1 MKRAIVIVDAQNDF
15 FPPNGALAV
24 PNADKIRTNLAK
36 ITEMAKDDNIL
47 LIKTMD
53 CHDTNDPEFKVFPP
67 HCVAETTG
75 QASILECA
83 ANKAVVFNKKT
94 YDVFHPE
101 LGSKE
106 IDEWLKKNKVTEVFV
121 AGLVGNICVEAA
133 VMGLLRRGIKVYVFE
148 NATVWMEL
156 EKGIFCEG
164 ADNKELSV
172 KRMKKAGVYF
182 AVAKL

>member
-1 MKRAIVIVDAQNDF
+1 MKKAIMLVDCQNDF

-24 PNADKIRTNLAK
+24 PNADVIQPILAK
-36 ITEMAKDDNIL
+36 ITEMAKEDNIL

-75 QASILECA
+75 QASIFECA

-101 LGSKE
+101 LGSQE
-106 IDEWLKKNKVTEVFV
+106 IDGWLKKNKVTEVFV

-133 VMGLLRRGIKVYVFE
+133 VTGLLHRGIKVYVFE
-148 NATVWMEL
+148 NAVVWMNL
-156 EKGIFCEG
+156 EAGIFCKG
-164 ADNKELSV
+164 ADNKEQSV
-172 KRMKKAGVYF
+172 KRMREAGAHF
-182 AVAKL
+182 AVAKI